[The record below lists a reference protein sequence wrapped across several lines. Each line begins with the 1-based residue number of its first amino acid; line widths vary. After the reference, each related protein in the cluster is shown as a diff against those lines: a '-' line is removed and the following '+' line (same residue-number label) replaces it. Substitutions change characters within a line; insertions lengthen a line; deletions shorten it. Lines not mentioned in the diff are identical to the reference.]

1 MCLLFLTTDSLFFIL
16 NDLGA
21 KSLQSLWWDLSYSN
35 QRVELFLC
43 IFVIISLASNTN
55 SDSPRDT
62 SDSSAPDVL
71 IQLHVHSDIL
81 CAHSFHCKLPDL
93 LDGCGGLLFECA
105 AMQALVEVDG
115 VLPGNHFLFSSFG
128 FVRHF
133 QLLLSLKLHPSRHKP
148 SPEPFSI
155 SSRSMDLSILPKP
168 GIV

>member
-105 AMQALVEVDG
+105 VTKA
-115 VLPGNHFLFSSFG
+115 
-128 FVRHF
+128 
-133 QLLLSLKLHPSRHKP
+133 
-148 SPEPFSI
+148 
-155 SSRSMDLSILPKP
+155 
-168 GIV
+168 